1 MNLEN
6 WISQARRHWKEFQPT
21 RYEALLRAG
30 ILESE
35 LRIAAERTHDEMSAF
50 EQNGFTT
57 HEAWERVRE
66 EYLFPPQE

>member
-6 WISQARRHWKEFQPT
+6 CITQARRHWKEFQPT
-21 RYEALLRAG
+21 RYEALLKAG

-35 LRIAAERTHDEMSAF
+35 LKDAAERTHYEMSMF
-50 EQNGFTT
+50 ERNGFTT

-66 EYLFPPQE
+66 EYLFPPPE